1 MKTIDDCRLVD
12 LPRITRR
19 EGNITPVHGSVEIP
33 FDIQRL
39 FYVYDVPGGEG
50 RGAHA
55 HRELQQ
61 FIVSVMGS
69 FEVTLDDGL
78 ARRTVTLSRAYYG
91 LYVPNTVWAELA
103 GFSSGAVCLVL
114 CSDHYREE
122 DYIRDYDDFR
132 RFRNAGSLS

>member
-1 MKTIDDCRLVD
+1 MKTVDDCRLVD

-19 EGNITPVHGSVEIP
+19 EGNITAVHGTAEIP

-61 FIVSVMGS
+61 LIVSVMGA
-69 FEVTLDDGL
+69 FEVTLDDGS

-91 LYVPNTVWAELA
+91 LYVPNTVWAE
-103 GFSSGAVCLVL
+103 
-114 CSDHYREE
+114 
-122 DYIRDYDDFR
+122 
-132 RFRNAGSLS
+132 